1 MRNQLLTFVAVLCAL
16 QTSFSQTYNTKKITD
31 KNGYTY
37 ETVDGDLTNA
47 RVYTLK
53 NGLKVYLSV
62 YKDAPKIQTF
72 VAVKAGSKSDPSDAT
87 GLAHYL
93 EHILFKGTSKIG
105 TGNWAK
111 EEPLLLQIEALYEK
125 YRQTT
130 DTTAR
135 KAIYHE
141 IDSVSGVAATFAIAN
156 EYDKLMSGIGATG
169 TNAYTFF
176 EQTVYINNIPANSL
190 EKWIDIESERF
201 GEVTPRLFHT
211 ELEAVYEE
219 KNRGVDSDRRKVWE
233 SMLEGLFKKHQ
244 YGTQTTIGTVPHLQ
258 NPSITEIKKYFYK
271 YYVPNNM
278 AICLSG
284 DLDPE
289 RTIQMIDKKWGAKQ
303 SKEVKPFVV
312 AKEDPITSPVVKTVM
327 GPDAENVSIAFR
339 LPGKATK
346 DALMMELVS
355 MILSNSQA
363 GLIDL
368 NLNQKQAVLG
378 AYSYPLRLK
387 DYSLHMMAANPKTG
401 QSLEEARDLLLS
413 QLELI
418 KKGEFDDWLI
428 PAIVN
433 DYKKSQMK
441 EMESN
446 KARATA
452 FVSAFVADIPWAESV
467 KEIAELEKFTKQDVI
482 DFVKKNYN
490 NNYVI
495 VYKKTG
501 EDKSIVRVP
510 KPTITPVK
518 VNREQQSDFY
528 KRITTQESAKISP
541 VFIDFKKDITFDEFE
556 GLPVHYKENIENDLF
571 SLYYILDI
579 GSHHDKELGLAVS
592 YLDYL
597 GTDKL
602 SNEDLKKEF
611 YKIGCEYSVF
621 SSDDQVYVSISGLS
635 KNTDKALSI
644 LENFLKN
651 AQPNQG
657 ALNELVGRI
666 LKSREDSKLNKST
679 ILKSAMMNY
688 AVYGENSPF
697 TDILST
703 EDLKNLKADVLT
715 QKAKSIVNYKH
726 RILYYG
732 PTSVTD
738 LKKTLSKYH
747 KVPKKFATAPTKKLY
762 PELELD
768 KDIVYFVNYD
778 MVQAELLML
787 SKKGKYSEETAIQA
801 TLFNEYFGGS
811 MGSIV
816 FQELR
821 ESKALAYAVR
831 SSFSTAGK
839 PEKSNY
845 IVSYIG
851 SQADKLND
859 AVNGMIDLHNNFQSS
874 ELAFQNAKEAVK
886 SSIET
891 QRTTKSSVLFAY
903 ESAQEFGR
911 DYSLRSKVYDYTNQ
925 ATLKDVE
932 EFHQN
937 NFKNQKRVY
946 LIIGSKEHVD
956 LEKLKALGE
965 VKELALD
972 QIFGY

>member
-1 MRNQLLTFVAVLCAL
+1 MKNTLLAITLSLLSVAA
-16 QTSFSQTYNTKKITD
+16 FSQSYTTKKLTD
-31 KNGYTY
+31 KNGYAY
-37 ETVDGDLTNA
+37 ETVDGDPINA
-47 RVYTLK
+47 RIYTLK

-62 YKDAPKIQTF
+62 YKDEPKIQTY
-72 VAVKAGSKSDPSDAT
+72 VAVKAGSKSDPADAT

-105 TGNWAK
+105 TFDWAK
-111 EEPLLLQIEALYEK
+111 EEPLLLEIEALYEK

-130 DTTAR
+130 DSTKRT
-135 KAIYHE
+135 AIYHQ
-141 IDSVSGVAATFAIAN
+141 IDSVSGVAATYAIAN

-176 EQTVYINNIPANSL
+176 EQTVYINNIPSNQL
-190 EKWIDIESERF
+190 EKWIAIEAERF

-233 SMLEGLFKKHQ
+233 SMLEGLFTKHQ

-258 NPSITEIKKYFYK
+258 NPSITEIKKYFYN

-289 RTIQMIDKKWGAKQ
+289 ETIQLIDKQWGAKAT
-303 SKEVKPFVV
+303 KPVKLFIV
-312 AKEDPITSPVVKTVM
+312 AKEDPITQPIVKKVL

-339 LPGKATK
+339 FPGKATK

-355 MILSNSQA
+355 MILSNSEA

-387 DYSLHMMAANPKTG
+387 DYSLHLLAANPKTG
-401 QSLEEARDLLLS
+401 QNLEQVRDLLLQ

-418 KKGEFDDWLI
+418 KQGKFDDWLL

-452 FVSAFVADIPWAESV
+452 FVSAFVADIAWEETV
-467 KEIAELEKFTKQDVI
+467 KEIAELEKITKKDVI
-482 DFVKKNYN
+482 DFVNSNYS

-495 VYKKTG
+495 VYKNTG
-501 EDKSIVRVP
+501 VDSSIVRVP
-510 KPTITPVK
+510 KPKITPVQ
-518 VNREQQSDFY
+518 VNREVQSDFY
-528 KRITTQESAKISP
+528 SNLTKKESKKISP
-541 VFIDFKKDITFDEFE
+541 VYVDFKKDIVFDEFKT
-556 GLPVHYKENIENDLF
+556 LPIHYKKNVENDIF

-597 GTDKL
+597 GTKKY
-602 SNEDLKKEF
+602 SNENLKKEF
-611 YKIGCEYSVF
+611 YKIGCTYSVF
-621 SSDDQVYVSISGLS
+621 SSDDQVYVSLSGLS
-635 KNTDKALSI
+635 KNMEQGIALF
-644 LENFLKN
+644 EEFLAK
-651 AQPNQG
+651 AQPNEA
-657 ALNELVGRI
+657 ALKDLVGRI
-666 LKSREDSKLNKST
+666 LKTREDSKLNKST
-679 ILKSAMMNY
+679 ILQSAMMNY
-688 AVYGENSPF
+688 AIYGKESPF

-703 EDLKNLKADVLT
+703 EQLNNLKAADLT
-715 QKAKSIVNYKH
+715 AKAKSIVNYKH
-726 RILYYG
+726 KILYYG
-732 PTSVTD
+732 PASMEA
-738 LKKTLSKYH
+738 LKGTLTKYH
-747 KVPKKFATAPTKKLY
+747 KVPKAFKAAPEKRIYK
-762 PELELD
+762 ELPLD
-768 KDIVYFVNYD
+768 KNTVYFVNYD

-787 SKKGKYSEETAIQA
+787 SKLNTYSEQA
-801 TLFNEYFGGS
+801 DIESNLFNEYFGGS

-831 SSFSTAGK
+831 SSYSVAKK

-859 AVNGMIDLHNNFQSS
+859 AVNGMIDLHQNFKSS
-874 ELAFQNAKEAVK
+874 ELAFQNAKEAVL
-886 SSIET
+886 SDIET
-891 QRTTKSSVLFAY
+891 SRITKASVLFSY
-903 ESAQEFGR
+903 ENAQEFNR
-911 DYSLRSKVYDYTNQ
+911 DYTLRETVYNYTKEAKLEQ
-925 ATLKDVE
+925 IAA
-932 EFHQN
+932 FHKQN
-937 NFKNQKRVY
+937 FSDKNRVF

-956 LEKLKALGE
+956 LEKLKSLGE
-965 VKELALD
+965 VVELQLSE
-972 QIFGY
+972 IFGY